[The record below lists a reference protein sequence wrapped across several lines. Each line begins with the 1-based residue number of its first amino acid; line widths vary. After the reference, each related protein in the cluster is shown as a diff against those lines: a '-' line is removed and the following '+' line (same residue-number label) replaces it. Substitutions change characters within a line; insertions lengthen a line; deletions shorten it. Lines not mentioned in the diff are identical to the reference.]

1 MKAEIITIG
10 DELLIGQVIDTNSAF
25 IAKELNSIGIAIAQ
39 ITSISDQA
47 SHIRKALTEA
57 ASRSEIIIMTGGLGP
72 TKDDITKKTLAEHFG
87 LLLVEDPLILEN
99 LQQFIQSRGF
109 VLNDLNRQQ
118 ALVPQNCRAF
128 VNQLGTAPG
137 MWIQQDTKI
146 FISLPGVPYEM
157 MHLMQDSII
166 PALKQELG
174 DQNHILHKTIVIH
187 SLPES
192 LLAEKI
198 ADWEDNLPA
207 GVKLAY
213 LPAPGRVRLRLSS
226 SGSDLQSL
234 QQIAGIEVE
243 KLYSIIPK
251 NILYEGDIPIEKA
264 LMDRLIASGMTLA
277 VAESCTGGS
286 LASLLTSQPGS
297 SAFFPGG
304 IIAYSND
311 VKINLLHVNR
321 QVLEHVGAVSREV
334 AEQMAAGVRKQLNAS
349 IGIGITGIAG
359 PDGGTPEKP
368 VGTVW
373 IAWNILGTSHA
384 SMFRFHLNRQQN
396 IQRAVALAVVNLIN
410 LLNQQTI
417 K

>member
-1 MKAEIITIG
+1 
-10 DELLIGQVIDTNSAF
+10 
-25 IAKELNSIGIAIAQ
+25 
-39 ITSISDQA
+39 
-47 SHIRKALTEA
+47 
-57 ASRSEIIIMTGGLGP
+57 
-72 TKDDITKKTLAEHFG
+72 
-87 LLLVEDPLILEN
+87 
-99 LQQFIQSRGF
+99 
-109 VLNDLNRQQ
+109 
-118 ALVPQNCRAF
+118 
-128 VNQLGTAPG
+128 